1 MTVERQIKDEK
12 KAKAIMEAEQQ
23 YLDDYNIIEQKQKEE
38 LEKEIADSGM
48 KIDNSYNNAELR
60 MPDLQQILLDQNKL
74 SEMQRKLAD
83 KKQTNERAYEKNAV
97 IKRQLAK
104 LNEAV
109 DNYKNKIKGF
119 DTEIKSGRRVMELPC
134 NHGEA
139 IN

>member
-109 DNYKNKIKGF
+109 DNYKNKIRGF